1 MRLRKFP
8 LIAGRSFLNYE
19 YRWTWI
25 RRYLNDSYTIW
36 PPLGKQN
43 RGSFKKTFSL
53 IWDFLLCYFFW
64 AFFQLKLLCMWV
76 LSSLL
81 RRGPGKERKR
91 ERAGHDGKGK
101 REERLPRFPSFHPS
115 PRGFYFSII
124 AIFIGTPSG
133 SLCGE
138 ELALS
143 IVSPPP
149 PPRGLTIQCNYTLFT
164 HSTSRSD

>member
-101 REERLPRFPSFHPS
+101 REERLPRFPSSHPS
-115 PRGFYFSII
+115 PRGFLF
-124 AIFIGTPSG
+124 FDTQRELMRG
-133 SLCGE
+133 

-143 IVSPPP
+143 IVSPLE
-149 PPRGLTIQCNYTLFT
+149 LTIQCNYTLF
-164 HSTSRSD
+164 